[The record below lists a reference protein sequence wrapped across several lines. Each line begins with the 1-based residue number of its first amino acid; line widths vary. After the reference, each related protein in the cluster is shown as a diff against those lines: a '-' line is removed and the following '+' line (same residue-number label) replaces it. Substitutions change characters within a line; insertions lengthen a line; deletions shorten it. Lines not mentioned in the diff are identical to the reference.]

1 MCTQTQT
8 SFDASSDAA
17 SSSQHETEG
26 SFEGSP
32 ACHCGAGGGKVS
44 VCCEEVVV
52 AVARGGRKR
61 AGNERTAAWAAAV
74 ANLHACAGVRR
85 YVSRLA
91 RHGDRGGVR
100 RATSC
105 DGCTHGAHGHVGGRE
120 SENAEHFVGTGTPT
134 SCD

>member
-1 MCTQTQT
+1 M
-8 SFDASSDAA
+8 
-17 SSSQHETEG
+17 
-26 SFEGSP
+26 
-32 ACHCGAGGGKVS
+32 S

-85 YVSRLA
+85 YVGRLA

-105 DGCTHGAHGHVGGRE
+105 DGCTHGARGHVGRRE
-120 SENAEHFVGTGTPT
+120 SENAEHFVVIDGDGHADELRLTAREPSGRRVRRSSAIEGHVTA
-134 SCD
+134 

>member
-1 MCTQTQT
+1 M
-8 SFDASSDAA
+8 
-17 SSSQHETEG
+17 
-26 SFEGSP
+26 
-32 ACHCGAGGGKVS
+32 S

-85 YVSRLA
+85 YVGRLA

-105 DGCTHGAHGHVGGRE
+105 DGCTHGARGHVGRRE

>member
-1 MCTQTQT
+1 M
-8 SFDASSDAA
+8 
-17 SSSQHETEG
+17 
-26 SFEGSP
+26 
-32 ACHCGAGGGKVS
+32 S
-44 VCCEEVVV
+44 VFCEEVVV

-74 ANLHACAGVRR
+74 ANLHACAGVCG
-85 YVSRLA
+85 YVGRLP

-105 DGCTHGAHGHVGGRE
+105 DSCTHGARGHVGRRE

-134 SCD
+134 KC

>member
-1 MCTQTQT
+1 M
-8 SFDASSDAA
+8 
-17 SSSQHETEG
+17 
-26 SFEGSP
+26 
-32 ACHCGAGGGKVS
+32 S

-85 YVSRLA
+85 YVGRLP

-105 DGCTHGAHGHVGGRE
+105 DGCTHGARGHVGRRE
-120 SENAEHFVGTGTPT
+120 SEDAEHFDDSDGDGHADDLAINGRSSPIEVM
-134 SCD
+134 

>member
-1 MCTQTQT
+1 M
-8 SFDASSDAA
+8 
-17 SSSQHETEG
+17 
-26 SFEGSP
+26 
-32 ACHCGAGGGKVS
+32 S

-61 AGNERTAAWAAAV
+61 AGNERAAAWAAAV

-85 YVSRLA
+85 YVGRLP

-105 DGCTHGAHGHVGGRE
+105 DGCTHGARGHVGRRE

-134 SCD
+134 RVIDGRPRSVPVRVRRSSAIEAYVTA